1 LPPGRSDKRFLLH
14 AGIACIIATMVEGT
28 LEYNLN
34 DTEVLTMF
42 LAIMCLGY
50 LAVGYLAVGYL
61 AAETDILIPTR

>member
-1 LPPGRSDKRFLLH
+1 
-14 AGIACIIATMVEGT
+14 MVEGT

-50 LAVGYLAVGYL
+50 LAAGYTTEKPVIA
-61 AAETDILIPTR
+61 